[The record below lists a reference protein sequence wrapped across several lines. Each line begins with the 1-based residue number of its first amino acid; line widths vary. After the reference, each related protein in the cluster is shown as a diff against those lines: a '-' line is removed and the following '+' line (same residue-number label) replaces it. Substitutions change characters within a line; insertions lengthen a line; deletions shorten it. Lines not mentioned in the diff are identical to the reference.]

1 MTYSNCICRHC
12 GKVGQG
18 NVEYNSDNN
27 EWIFH
32 CWICS
37 CETPIPTE
45 LIPADL
51 QKLRYRYSEHVL
63 QSNAVF
69 QGSGRPKYN
78 DRSE

>member
-18 NVEYNSDNN
+18 NVEFNGDDNQ
-27 EWIFH
+27 WIFH

-37 CETPIPTE
+37 CETPISND
-45 LIPADL
+45 LIPPEL
-51 QKLRYRYSEHVL
+51 QSQRHKYSEHVL
-63 QSNAVF
+63 QSANVF
-69 QGSGRPKYN
+69 QGSGRPKFS